1 MLVSD
6 SAKKGREE
14 AAVAIVL
21 YVKMMKTEMYKIDF
35 IIN

>member
-1 MLVSD
+1 VLVSD

-21 YVKMMKTEMYKIDF
+21 YVKMIKTEMYKIDF